1 MYCLISKVGRSHE
14 VIHSAIY
21 DVYPGSLQLSSSIAA
36 CNYLYLCVC
45 TMYEIRFVLHN
56 SNLCSSGRGSF
67 LDLSAAGHAGAPSC
81 TPRRMGGPR
90 PGSVARALGIQS
102 RAGWQVIARSRSA
115 SPKLTRILESHIFK
129 FFCRSLLRC
138 CVSMSHRLSSSFVGG
153 HHSTTEAA
161 LLALPFVA
169 ATDGASLSS
178 CVCAEFPSSY
188 HRT

>member
-1 MYCLISKVGRSHE
+1 M
-14 VIHSAIY
+14 
-21 DVYPGSLQLSSSIAA
+21 PGSQESLLKYYEVYVYAYQKKKKRPNCEIEICS
-36 CNYLYLCVC
+36 NTY
-45 TMYEIRFVLHN
+45 MYEIHL
-56 SNLCSSGRGSF
+56 SGALASCFTPAVGLFSPFRLRGMQVGCVYTGRKF
-67 LDLSAAGHAGAPSC
+67 GAW
-81 TPRRMGGPR
+81 